1 MASDAF
7 ISDAD
12 DLMNKMNSMTS
23 DASKD
28 IELDDPPSEVD
39 NRSALDI
46 SWASEA
52 ETTGEDS
59 DMEEVNE
66 DFSDGEE
73 GESASTVKAD
83 DDRKSVEEAQM
94 GISAS

>member
-28 IELDDPPSEVD
+28 IEFDDPPSEVD

-46 SWASEA
+46 
-52 ETTGEDS
+52 GP
-59 DMEEVNE
+59 
-66 DFSDGEE
+66 
-73 GESASTVKAD
+73 
-83 DDRKSVEEAQM
+83 SVGGWRPLAKT
-94 GISAS
+94 ATWKK

>member
-12 DLMNKMNSMTS
+12 DLMNKLNSMTS

-28 IELDDPPSEVD
+28 IEFDDPPSEVD
-39 NRSALDI
+39 NKSALDV

-59 DMEEVNE
+59 DMEELNEE

-83 DDRKSVEEAQM
+83 DDRKSVEEAPEKK
-94 GISAS
+94 S